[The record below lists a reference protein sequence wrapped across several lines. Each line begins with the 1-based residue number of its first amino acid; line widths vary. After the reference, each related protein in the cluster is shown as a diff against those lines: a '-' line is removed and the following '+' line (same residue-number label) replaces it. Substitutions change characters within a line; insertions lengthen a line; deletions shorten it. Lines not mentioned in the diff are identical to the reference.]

1 MANRLVDWIIRPR
14 RLRRVARRELT
25 KLVGGEAADVIL
37 FQAETKYRQIAAT
50 APKSGLGAQHLLRMS
65 SYSIALAD
73 DGLPG

>member
-50 APKSGLGAQHLLRMS
+50 APKSGLGAQHLL
-65 SYSIALAD
+65 
-73 DGLPG
+73 